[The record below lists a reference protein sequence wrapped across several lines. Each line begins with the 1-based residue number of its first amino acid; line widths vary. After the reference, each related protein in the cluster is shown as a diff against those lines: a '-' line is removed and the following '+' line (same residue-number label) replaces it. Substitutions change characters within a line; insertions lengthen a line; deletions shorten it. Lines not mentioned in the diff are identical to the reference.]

1 MSANS
6 RVTACIISQLM
17 ILCTAATGVPQSSGN
32 SVILARDVDKRSLQ
46 KVSMAEL
53 SPGMRRK
60 VQALIDDARATETP
74 ADKNRATAPSLE
86 TTIYRIPVAPHGHK
100 LYLVEQIGE
109 LACAPAGVNCEEDVF
124 DETASGIDTVTNGEG
139 AGVSV
144 VRRPNLQMPDIAA
157 YEQEGHFAKE
167 VTVFRFDGSSWKPFL
182 CKSVEPINDDPN
194 PAIVADKP
202 CKQ

>member
-1 MSANS
+1 MWRLRLS
-6 RVTACIISQLM
+6 VTPLLAVML
-17 ILCTAATGVPQSSGN
+17 VPGIFAQAP
-32 SVILARDVDKRSLQ
+32 VLARDIDKRPLP

-53 SPGMRRK
+53 SPGMRGK
-60 VQALIDDARATETP
+60 VQSLIDQARATETP
-74 ADKNRATAPSLE
+74 EDKNRATPPSLE
-86 TTIYRIPVAPHGHK
+86 TTVYRIPVAPPGHK
-100 LYLVEQIGE
+100 LYLVEQGGE

-124 DETASGIDTVTNGEG
+124 DETASGINTVTSGEG

-157 YEQEGHFAKE
+157 YEQEGHFAKD
-167 VTVFRFDGSSWKPFL
+167 VTVYRFDGSSWKPFL

-194 PAIVADKP
+194 PAIVADKL